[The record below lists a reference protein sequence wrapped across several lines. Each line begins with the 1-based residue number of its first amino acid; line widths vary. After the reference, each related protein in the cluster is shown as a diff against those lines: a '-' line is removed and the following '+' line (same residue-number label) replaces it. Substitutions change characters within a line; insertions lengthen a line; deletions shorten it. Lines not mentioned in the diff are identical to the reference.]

1 MAFRTSSA
9 LALLALFGA
18 ALLLQVALADEA
30 GNGDLITASN
40 NASIDFNT
48 TPSGIDQDLEDEVE
62 DVDEGHDQLFYMADE
77 RSEDHAE
84 GSEDDANDAGE
95 DMADEGGKEL
105 GEIQPYVY
113 VPEAD
118 EVEVVADDVDQEQE
132 ETSAVARPLARILQ
146 QRSSKKC
153 WSTKKC
159 HKFYKS
165 PGCCNRRCVNLSND
179 NRNCGKCKKC
189 CDTRKGYL
197 CQSGKCRKR
206 VTPIAACSKTKK
218 CKGGSSC
225 CNGKCVNP
233 EQDCKNCGKCGLKCA
248 FGSACCQGQCKKLKT
263 DCQNCGKCGR
273 KCGRGMVCC
282 NGQCVSLKQ
291 SQGHCGACG
300 KHCGWGRKC
309 CGGKCVSITS
319 DGCNC
324 GRCGHKCAKH
334 VKCKYGIC
342 GYGH

>member
-30 GNGDLITASN
+30 GNGDFITASS

-48 TPSGIDQDLEDEVE
+48 TPSEIDQDSEDEVE
-62 DVDEGHDQLFYMADE
+62 DVDEGHDQLFDMPDE

-84 GSEDDANDAGE
+84 DAGE
-95 DMADEGGKEL
+95 DTADEGGKEL

-113 VPEAD
+113 VPEAG
-118 EVEVVADDVDQEQE
+118 EVEVVTDDEDQEQE

-179 NRNCGKCKKC
+179 NR
-189 CDTRKGYL
+189 
-197 CQSGKCRKR
+197 
-206 VTPIAACSKTKK
+206 
-218 CKGGSSC
+218 
-225 CNGKCVNP
+225 
-233 EQDCKNCGKCGLKCA
+233 
-248 FGSACCQGQCKKLKT
+248 
-263 DCQNCGKCGR
+263 
-273 KCGRGMVCC
+273 
-282 NGQCVSLKQ
+282 
-291 SQGHCGACG
+291 HCGACW

-309 CGGKCVSITS
+309 CGGKCVSILS
-319 DGCNC
+319 DGYNC

-334 VKCKYGIC
+334 VKCRYGIC